1 MTSPARIRLQSLL
14 TSTPSRH
21 PRQLNSET
29 RAARLPSPE
38 RRAFTSLSNR
48 EFRMY
53 FIAATAAMMA
63 DNIEHVISYW
73 VMFQKFHSPALGAFA
88 VVSHWVPFLLLAG
101 FSGRLA
107 DRFDIRRLIQIGML
121 MFIGVSIGWGVM
133 FMTDSATV
141 WKAMVLLVIHGL
153 AGVLWVPAAQVL
165 IHGIVSVEQ
174 LPSAVRIAA
183 TGRYLGLLVGPVVGD
198 ALLQLFGSSY
208 GIFINALIY
217 LPLLIWLIN
226 APGGSRAAAPTAPD
240 RINGFADI
248 WATMKVVGRSPVLSS
263 MTALIGASAFFVGNA
278 YQAQMPGF
286 AVDLGHAHA
295 DFSYGVLLAA
305 DAAGGLSA
313 GLILES
319 RGLLPP
325 KVRTAFILAMIWCC
339 ALFGFARSNTYAMA
353 ITLLFVAGFVE
364 LSFNSMAQ
372 SLVQLNAPE
381 EIRGRVIG
389 VFSMSA
395 LGLRTFSGLSVGLLG
410 SLVGI
415 HNSLSYSA
423 AALFLLYGAIFV
435 TRYVR
440 RRQSM

>member
-1 MTSPARIRLQSLL
+1 
-14 TSTPSRH
+14 
-21 PRQLNSET
+21 LNSET
-29 RAARLPSPE
+29 SAAPSPPPKH
-38 RRAFTSLSNR
+38 RAFAALSNGD
-48 EFRMY
+48 FRV
-53 FIAATAAMMA
+53 FFFASTAAMMA

-88 VVSHWVPFLLLAG
+88 VVSHWVPYLFLAG

-107 DRFDIRRLIQIGML
+107 DRFDIRRLIQIGMTL
-121 MFIGVSIGWGVM
+121 FIGVSIGWGIM
-133 FMTDSATV
+133 FMTDSTAV

-153 AGVLWVPAAQVL
+153 AGVIWIPAAQVL
-165 IHGIVSVEQ
+165 IHRIVSIEQ
-174 LPSAVRIAA
+174 LPSAVRINA
-183 TGRYLGLLVGPVVGD
+183 TGRYLGFLVGPVVGD
-198 ALLQLFGSSY
+198 GLLQVFGSSY

-217 LPLLIWLIN
+217 GPLLVWLIK
-226 APGGSRAAAPTAPD
+226 APYGPRSSDAGMKPRGVS
-240 RINGFADI
+240 GFADI
-248 WATMKVVGRSPVLSS
+248 WATMQVVAKNPVLSS
-263 MTALIGASAFFVGNA
+263 MTMLIGASAFFVGNA

-305 DAAGGLSA
+305 DAAGGLTA

-339 ALFGFARSNTYAMA
+339 ALFGFARSTTYAVA
-353 ITLLFVAGFVE
+353 ISLLFVAGFVE

-372 SLVQLNAPE
+372 SLVQLNAPG

-395 LGLRTFSGLSVGLLG
+395 MGLRTFSGLSVGLLG
-410 SLVGI
+410 SMIGI

-423 AALFLLYGAIFV
+423 AALFSLYMAMLAV
-435 TRYVR
+435 RYVR
-440 RRQSM
+440 LRQRKPT